1 MVAQATSWLKEN
13 STLAAFLVGQVIAIG
28 AAAAAMIAYSVKLET
43 RVHIMETR
51 GAEYS
56 VARMARM
63 EERITIL
70 EGKIDRNAQ
79 QIERLVTQYFKDIH
93 K

>member
-1 MVAQATSWLKEN
+1 M
-13 STLAAFLVGQVIAIG
+13 
-28 AAAAAMIAYSVKLET
+28 ET

-56 VARMARM
+56 VARMGKM
-63 EERITIL
+63 DERITIL
-70 EGKIDRNAQ
+70 EQKMQNNEAGVRRLID
-79 QIERLVTQYFKDIH
+79 QYLK